1 MKKNLIHIVL
11 VALFAVFAFPQQ
23 ADAQL
28 GGLLKKVKKG
38 VESVTK
44 ATGVSADVKA
54 AGTEVAIPSGGTMIN
69 PFAEAMDVELVGC
82 YGKSTS
88 ENYGTAY
95 LVLKLKMKLNKT
107 SVLLSGNE
115 NGNKTMAVDA
125 DGNAY
130 QTSAMGGT
138 RRDVTEGIFV
148 KVKIDDPQQQFA
160 DVKKSVKEFQLVK
173 LSVYIDPQ
181 HRGAIT
187 FKNVPVLWDVEPE

>member
-1 MKKNLIHIVL
+1 MRKKSFYTFLI
-11 VALFAVFAFPQQ
+11 VAVAFLAFPLS

-38 VESVTK
+38 VENVTNVTK
-44 ATGVSADVKA
+44 VTDAE
-54 AGTEVAIPSGGTMIN
+54 AGGKEVAIPSGGTMIN

-125 DGNAY
+125 DGNVY
-130 QTSAMGGT
+130 GTSAMGGT

-148 KVKIDDPQQQFA
+148 KVKVDDPQQQFK
-160 DVKKSVKEFQLVK
+160 DVKKSVKEFQLIK
-173 LSVYIDPQ
+173 MSVYIDPQ
-181 HRGAIT
+181 YRGALT
-187 FKNVPVLWDVEPE
+187 FKNVPVLWDVDPE

>member
-1 MKKNLIHIVL
+1 MKRKSFYTFLI
-11 VALFAVFAFPQQ
+11 VAVAFLAFPLS

-38 VESVTK
+38 VESVTNATNK
-44 ATGVSADVKA
+44 ATDA
-54 AGTEVAIPSGGTMIN
+54 ATGGKEVAIPSGGTMIN
-69 PFAEAMDVELVGC
+69 PFSEAMDVELVGC

-130 QTSAMGGT
+130 GTSAMGGT

-148 KVKIDDPQQQFA
+148 KVKVDDPQQQFK
-160 DVKKSVKEFQLVK
+160 DVKKSVKEFQLIK
-173 LSVYIDPQ
+173 MSVYIDPQ
-181 HRGAIT
+181 HRGALT
-187 FKNVPVLWDVEPE
+187 FKNVPVLWDVDPE

>member
-11 VALFAVFAFPQQ
+11 VALFAVFAFPLQ

-44 ATGVSADVKA
+44 ATGVSADAKA
-54 AGTEVAIPSGGTMIN
+54 AGTEVAIPSGGIMIN

-95 LVLKLKMKLNKT
+95 LVLKVKMKLNKT

>member
-1 MKKNLIHIVL
+1 MRKKSFYTFLI
-11 VALFAVFAFPQQ
+11 VAVAFLAFPLS

-38 VESVTK
+38 VENVTNVTK
-44 ATGVSADVKA
+44 VTDAE
-54 AGTEVAIPSGGTMIN
+54 AGGKEVAIPSGGTMIN

-130 QTSAMGGT
+130 GTSAMGGT
-138 RRDVTEGIFV
+138 HRDVTEGIFV
-148 KVKIDDPQQQFA
+148 KVKVDDPQQQFK
-160 DVKKSVKEFQLVK
+160 DVKKSVKEFQLIK
-173 LSVYIDPQ
+173 MSVYIDPQ
-181 HRGAIT
+181 YRGALT
-187 FKNVPVLWDVEPE
+187 FKNVPVLWDVDPE

>member
-11 VALFAVFAFPQQ
+11 VALFAVFAFPLQ

-44 ATGVSADVKA
+44 ATGVSADAKA
-54 AGTEVAIPSGGTMIN
+54 VGTEVAIPSGGTMIN

-95 LVLKLKMKLNKT
+95 LVLKVKMKLNKT

-148 KVKIDDPQQQFA
+148 KVKVDDPQQQFK

>member
-1 MKKNLIHIVL
+1 MKKNLIHTVL

-44 ATGVSADVKA
+44 ATGVSADAKA

-95 LVLKLKMKLNKT
+95 LVLKVKMKLNKT

-115 NGNKTMAVDA
+115 YGNKTMAVDA

>member
-1 MKKNLIHIVL
+1 MKKNFIHIVL

-44 ATGVSADVKA
+44 TTGVSADGTA

-95 LVLKLKMKLNKT
+95 LVLKVKMKLNKT

-130 QTSAMGGT
+130 HTSAMGGT

-148 KVKIDDPQQQFA
+148 KVKVDDPQQQFA

>member
-44 ATGVSADVKA
+44 ATGVSADAKA

-95 LVLKLKMKLNKT
+95 LVLKVKMKLNKT

-130 QTSAMGGT
+130 QTCDRGHFCQGKDRRPAAAVCGREEVCQGVPARQAVRVHRSAT
-138 RRDVTEGIFV
+138 SWRHY
-148 KVKIDDPQQQFA
+148 
-160 DVKKSVKEFQLVK
+160 L
-173 LSVYIDPQ
+173 
-181 HRGAIT
+181 
-187 FKNVPVLWDVEPE
+187 

>member
-11 VALFAVFAFPQQ
+11 VALFAVFAFPLQ

-44 ATGVSADVKA
+44 ATGVSADAKA
-54 AGTEVAIPSGGTMIN
+54 VGTEVAIPSGGTMIN

-95 LVLKLKMKLNKT
+95 LVLKVKMKLNKT

>member
-69 PFAEAMDVELVGC
+69 PFSEAMDVELVGC

-95 LVLKLKMKLNKT
+95 LVLKVKMKLNKT

>member
-44 ATGVSADVKA
+44 ATGVSVDAKA

-130 QTSAMGGT
+130 GTSAMGGT

-148 KVKIDDPQQQFA
+148 KVKVDDPQQQFK
-160 DVKKSVKEFQLVK
+160 DVKKSVKEFQLIK
-173 LSVYIDPQ
+173 MSVYIDPQ
-181 HRGAIT
+181 YRGALT

>member
-11 VALFAVFAFPQQ
+11 VALFAVFAFPLQ

-38 VESVTK
+38 VENVTK
-44 ATGVSADVKA
+44 ATGVSADAKA

-138 RRDVTEGIFV
+138 RRDRGHFCQGKDRRPAAAVCGREEVCQGV
-148 KVKIDDPQQQFA
+148 PARQAVR
-160 DVKKSVKEFQLVK
+160 V
-173 LSVYIDPQ
+173 
-181 HRGAIT
+181 HRSAT
-187 FKNVPVLWDVEPE
+187 SWRHYL

>member
-11 VALFAVFAFPQQ
+11 VSLFAVFAFPQQ

-44 ATGVSADVKA
+44 ATGVSADAKA
-54 AGTEVAIPSGGTMIN
+54 AGTEVAIPSGVTMIN

-130 QTSAMGGT
+130 GTSAMGGT

-148 KVKIDDPQQQFA
+148 KVKVDDPQQQFK
-160 DVKKSVKEFQLVK
+160 DVKKSVKEFQLIK
-173 LSVYIDPQ
+173 MSVYIDPQ
-181 HRGAIT
+181 YRGALT
-187 FKNVPVLWDVEPE
+187 FKNVPVLWDVDPE

>member
-95 LVLKLKMKLNKT
+95 LVLKVKMKLNKT

>member
-1 MKKNLIHIVL
+1 MRKKSFYTFLI
-11 VALFAVFAFPQQ
+11 VAVAFLAFPLS

-95 LVLKLKMKLNKT
+95 LVLKVKMKLNKT

>member
-1 MKKNLIHIVL
+1 MRKKSFYTFLI
-11 VALFAVFAFPQQ
+11 VAVAFLAFPLS

-44 ATGVSADVKA
+44 ATGVSADAKA

-95 LVLKLKMKLNKT
+95 LVLKVKMKLNKT

>member
-1 MKKNLIHIVL
+1 MRKKSFYTFLI
-11 VALFAVFAFPQQ
+11 VAVAFLAFPLS

-38 VESVTK
+38 VENVTNVTK
-44 ATGVSADVKA
+44 VTDAE
-54 AGTEVAIPSGGTMIN
+54 AGGKEVAIQSGGTMIN

-125 DGNAY
+125 DGNVY
-130 QTSAMGGT
+130 GTSAMGGT

-148 KVKIDDPQQQFA
+148 KVKVDDPQQQFK
-160 DVKKSVKEFQLVK
+160 DVKKSVKEFQLIK
-173 LSVYIDPQ
+173 MSVYIDPQ
-181 HRGAIT
+181 YRGALT
-187 FKNVPVLWDVEPE
+187 FKNVPVLWDVDPE

>member
-1 MKKNLIHIVL
+1 MRKKSFYTFLI
-11 VALFAVFAFPQQ
+11 VAVAFLAFPLS

-38 VESVTK
+38 VENVTNVTK
-44 ATGVSADVKA
+44 VTDAE
-54 AGTEVAIPSGGTMIN
+54 AGGKEVAIPSGGTMIN

>member
-44 ATGVSADVKA
+44 ATGVSADAKA
-54 AGTEVAIPSGGTMIN
+54 AGTEEAIPSGGTMIN

-95 LVLKLKMKLNKT
+95 LVLKVKMKLNKT

>member
-44 ATGVSADVKA
+44 ATGVSADAKA
-54 AGTEVAIPSGGTMIN
+54 VGTEVAIPSGGTMIN

-95 LVLKLKMKLNKT
+95 LVLKVKMKLNKT

>member
-95 LVLKLKMKLNKT
+95 LVLKVKMKLNKT

-138 RRDVTEGIFV
+138 RHDVTEGIFV

>member
-1 MKKNLIHIVL
+1 MRKKSFYTFLI
-11 VALFAVFAFPQQ
+11 VAVAFLAFPLS

-38 VESVTK
+38 VENVTNVTK
-44 ATGVSADVKA
+44 VTDAE
-54 AGTEVAIPSGGTMIN
+54 AGGKEVAIPSGGTMIN

-130 QTSAMGGT
+130 GT
-138 RRDVTEGIFV
+138 
-148 KVKIDDPQQQFA
+148 
-160 DVKKSVKEFQLVK
+160 
-173 LSVYIDPQ
+173 
-181 HRGAIT
+181 
-187 FKNVPVLWDVEPE
+187 

>member
-1 MKKNLIHIVL
+1 MKKNFIHIVL

-23 ADAQL
+23 ADAQP

-44 ATGVSADVKA
+44 ATGVSAGTKA

-95 LVLKLKMKLNKT
+95 LVLKVKMKLNKT

>member
-44 ATGVSADVKA
+44 ATGVSADAKA

-130 QTSAMGGT
+130 GTSAMGGT

-148 KVKIDDPQQQFA
+148 KVKVDDPQQQFK

-173 LSVYIDPQ
+173 MSVYIDPQ
-181 HRGAIT
+181 YRGALT
-187 FKNVPVLWDVEPE
+187 FKNVPVLWDVDPE

>member
-44 ATGVSADVKA
+44 ATGVSADAKA
-54 AGTEVAIPSGGTMIN
+54 AGTEVAISSGGTMIN

-95 LVLKLKMKLNKT
+95 LVLKVKMKLNKT

>member
-95 LVLKLKMKLNKT
+95 LVLKVKMKLNKT

-160 DVKKSVKEFQLVK
+160 DVKKSVKEFQLIK
-173 LSVYIDPQ
+173 MSVYIDPQ
-181 HRGAIT
+181 YRGALT
-187 FKNVPVLWDVEPE
+187 FKNVPVLWDVDPE